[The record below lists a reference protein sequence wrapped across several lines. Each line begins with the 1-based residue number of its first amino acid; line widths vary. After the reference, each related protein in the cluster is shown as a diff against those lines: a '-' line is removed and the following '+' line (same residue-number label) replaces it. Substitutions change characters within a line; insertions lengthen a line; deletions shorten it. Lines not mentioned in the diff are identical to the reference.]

1 MLTLLTIQ
9 RSVMIHNN
17 IFILFLSKN
26 HIRLFEGPISN
37 LLSSR
42 FERVN
47 RPFLKSISELS
58 K

>member
-26 HIRLFEGPISN
+26 HIRFEGPISN